1 MDSEQINALSSEN
14 TTVPDLT
21 AMMKLFSGANISI
34 TPELTSALSSTNINF
49 AGSTTEILSG
59 ISTYFIESMRTTLQ
73 GLSAP
78 IIHPWDAL
86 KMSLFESEHK
96 FPTIDDIEVPEEITL
111 ENIQDKIKEHTKQ
124 YKSRMM
130 DCITNREDYTFIGPF
145 DQVSLISEPSGTDC
159 FAVTEDRLK
168 GYVEALEVMHSID
181 IDSVTEENCEE
192 YIKKIGY
199 CLSNVL
205 TRKTIKQKH

>member
-1 MDSEQINALSSEN
+1 MDSDQTILLSSDSVS
-14 TTVPDLT
+14 VPNLS
-21 AMMKLFSGANISI
+21 AMMQLFSGANITI
-34 TPELTSALSSTNINF
+34 TSELTSALSGTNINF
-49 AGSTTEILSG
+49 AGTTTEILSG
-59 ISTYFIESMRTTLQ
+59 ISTYFVESMRTTLQ

-86 KMSLFESEHK
+86 KLTLFEPEHK
-96 FPTIDDIEVPEEITL
+96 FPTIKDITVPEEITL

-124 YKSRMM
+124 YKSRVM
-130 DCITNREDYTFIGPF
+130 DCITNREDYAFIGVF

-159 FAVTEDRLK
+159 FAVTDDRLRN
-168 GYVEALEVMHSID
+168 YVEALEVMHSID

-199 CLSNVL
+199 CLTNVL
-205 TRKTIKQKH
+205 TRKTIKQKN